1 MTKSDKMTDSLENNP
16 HCCEVVAKFD
26 HDRYLTV
33 LYAPAEKRAGLYALY
48 AFNYEISRIR
58 EGVSEP
64 MLGEIR
70 LQWWREAIDDVYQ
83 GTVRSHDILPSLAAA
98 ITAHDLPR
106 ETFMDI
112 IEGRS
117 QDLYDESP
125 ESLSEL
131 EDYLSQTAGNL
142 SCLAVQILGG
152 KVGDDLA
159 RRLGIAW
166 GYVGL
171 IRSVAY
177 HLSLKKSFIPLD
189 LMAEH
194 DVKGKYLSPDEP
206 EVLKAILPAFSQKA
220 EEHLT
225 YIRAHKKQITSGV
238 RSAFLLSAL
247 SRSYLKTIKRA
258 DYNAF
263 GLHEKAGA
271 FSRQWCLLTSALFNR
286 L

>member
-1 MTKSDKMTDSLENNP
+1 MTKSDKMTDKLDNTP
-16 HCCEVVAKFD
+16 HCCDLVTKFD

-33 LYAPAEKRAGLYALY
+33 LYAPAEKRAALYALY

-106 ETFMDI
+106 ESFMEM

-117 QDLYDESP
+117 QDLYDDSP
-125 ESLSEL
+125 KTLSEL

-152 KVGDDLA
+152 KAKDELA

-189 LMAEH
+189 LMTEY

-206 EVLKAILPAFSQKA
+206 EAMTAILPAFSQKA
-220 EEHLT
+220 EEHLN
-225 YIRAHKKQITSGV
+225 YIRAHKKLIPPGA

-247 SRSYLKTIKRA
+247 SRSYLKTIKKA

-263 GLHEKAGA
+263 GLHEKADA
-271 FSRQWCLLTSALFNR
+271 FSRQWRLLTSALFNR